1 MPKTIAL
8 RGGLLTFTL
17 TNTWNTMKWD
27 TDYVFEM
34 EKITTILSIMNFTKK
49 YAVYGDVHT
58 SFLRLCRLYNVNPA
72 TAVDMSRESARNAI
86 EDISNLIPL
95 RPLSGDYPQLQEDPL
110 SHPN

>member
-1 MPKTIAL
+1 ME
-8 RGGLLTFTL
+8 
-17 TNTWNTMKWD
+17 WD
-27 TDYVFEM
+27 TDYIQEM
-34 EKITTILSIMNFTKK
+34 EKTTILSIMFTKK
-49 YAVYGDVHT
+49 YAVYGDVHI